1 MPINKPGLFFLAL
14 TIMLGLQAR
23 AQTASLGD
31 PVFNETFGSG
41 TNLTPVGPPMDDRR
55 SNLTYTGDKC
65 PGVGPNGKGQ
75 YCIAFTT
82 SNCFNGTWH
91 SIYINHTPNDING
104 YMMIVNASD
113 VPDIVYTNRVEG
125 AKMCAGAK
133 YQFQVWLFNV
143 LDEQPGVTGYQ
154 QPDIEFV
161 VTKTDGTPIA
171 TGSTG
176 PIAATGDWRPHSID
190 FFAPADGSDVIIT
203 LRDKTIG
210 SDNGNDFIIDD
221 ITVKQYGPVINTGF
235 ENATDN
241 ADRLQCLNEGGQ
253 TYHIKS
259 LQSAYLNPQYQWQTS
274 FNNGAWANLP
284 GKTQKD
290 LDLNTEFQSPQPGKY
305 QYRVGVLSAAG
316 VSINCQ
322 TFSDP
327 LTINVVKN
335 PDFALPPITK
345 VCVGDALR
353 LTADKGE
360 FYEWTLPDGT
370 PVQTHYLDV
379 TTNAD
384 ASFEGV
390 YTVKITDH
398 GCSTTTQTLVK
409 VFPRLDVSV
418 DQTPVT
424 TCEGTPVQL
433 NANGTG
439 ATHYKWTPSE
449 GLDHDDIK
457 NPMANPAKTTEYN
470 VTISNDACSKERTV
484 KVIVLALPKANA
496 GSDFTMQE
504 EIPVKLQG
512 TVTGDNVNHYWTP
525 VEYMDD
531 PTSLTPTINPPDNI
545 TYTLHVESPDN
556 CGTVSDEVTV
566 RVLKKITI
574 PTTFTPNNDGV
585 NDTWNI
591 DKLITYPESTLNIYT
606 RDGREVFK
614 TTGAAKQWDGIY
626 GGKPLPAGVYY
637 YVIDLKN
644 NLPKRAGWVMLLR

>member
-1 MPINKPGLFFLAL
+1 MPIYKPGLFLLAF
-14 TIMLGLQAR
+14 IMLGLQAR
-23 AQTASLGD
+23 AQTPSLGD
-31 PVFNETFGSG
+31 PVFSETFGSG
-41 TNLTPVGPPMDDRR
+41 TNLTPVGPPMSGNR
-55 SNLTYTGDKC
+55 SNLTFTGDKC
-65 PGVGPNGKGQ
+65 PGVDASGRGQ

-82 SNCFNGTWH
+82 SNCFNGTWR
-91 SIYINHTPNDING
+91 SVYFNHTPNDING

-113 VPDIVYTNRVEG
+113 APDIVYTNKVEG
-125 AKMCAGAK
+125 AKMCASAK

-143 LDEQPGVTGYQ
+143 LIEQPGVTDYQ

-161 VTKTDGTPIA
+161 VTKTDGTPIT

-176 PIAATGDWRPHSID
+176 PIDATGGWKPYSID

-203 LRDKTIG
+203 LRDKTVG
-210 SDNGNDFIIDD
+210 SDKGNDFILDD

-241 ADRLQCLNEGGQ
+241 ADRIQCLDKGPAA
-253 TYHIKS
+253 YHLKS
-259 LQSAYLNPQYQWQTS
+259 SQSAFLNPKYQWQTS
-274 FNNGAWANLP
+274 FNNGAWTNLA

-322 TFSDP
+322 TFSEP
-327 LTINVVKN
+327 LIINVVKN
-335 PDFALPPITK
+335 PVYALPPITP

-360 FYEWTLPDGT
+360 FYEWTLPNGT
-370 PVQTHYLDV
+370 SVQTHYLDV

-384 ASFEGV
+384 ASVEGW

-398 GCSTTTQTLVK
+398 GCPTTTKTYVK
-409 VFPRLDVSV
+409 VYPKLDAYV
-418 DQTPVT
+418 DNVEPA
-424 TCEGTPVQL
+424 TCAGTPVQL
-433 NANGTG
+433 GANGG
-439 ATHYKWTPSE
+439 LYYKWTPSE

-470 VTISNDACSKERTV
+470 VTISNDGCSKERTV
-484 KVIVLALPKANA
+484 KVIVLALPTANA
-496 GSDFTMQE
+496 GNDFSMQE
-504 EIPVKLQG
+504 TVPAKLNG
-512 TVTGDNVNHYWTP
+512 TFTGDNVNYYWTP
-525 VEYMDD
+525 TDYMDD
-531 PTSLTPTINPPDNI
+531 PTSLTPTINPPDKM
-545 TYTLHVESPDN
+545 TYTLHVESLDN

-574 PTTFTPNNDGV
+574 PTAFTPNNDGV

-591 DKLITYPESTLNIYT
+591 DKLITYPESTLNVYT

-614 TTGAAKQWDGIY
+614 TTGDAKQWGGIY
-626 GGKPLPAGVYY
+626 DGKPLPAGVYY